1 MQSWIRSGGI
11 RSSKTF
17 CTGVALMVVALFSW
31 SAPLAGVP
39 ASGCCRHRHSTTAI
53 AASVDENGI
62 TESNISQTSQP
73 RWIEIDLSEQR
84 LRAWEGKK
92 LVYSYRISGGKRSTP
107 TPIGRFR
114 INSKYRTHRMRG
126 RGYNIPDVPY
136 TMYFYEGYAI
146 HGAYW
151 HNRFGTP
158 VSHGCV
164 NLPVKQARNVYN
176 WASYGTLVVVHK

>member
-1 MQSWIRSGGI
+1 MQSWIRSGRI
-11 RSSKTF
+11 RSSGTF
-17 CTGVALMVVALFSW
+17 CTGVALMVATLFSW
-31 SAPLAGVP
+31 SSPLAGTP
-39 ASGCCRHRHSTTAI
+39 NFTTAT
-53 AASVDENGI
+53 AASVDENSI
-62 TESNISQTSQP
+62 TASNIRQTSQP

-84 LRAWEGKK
+84 LRAWEGKR

-136 TMYFYEGYAI
+136 TMYFYRGYAI

-164 NLPVKQARNVYN
+164 NLPVKQARNLYR
-176 WASYGTLVVVHK
+176 WASTGTLVVVRK

>member
-11 RSSKTF
+11 RGSRI
-17 CTGVALMVVALFSW
+17 CTGVALMVATLFSW
-31 SAPLAGVP
+31 SPPLTG
-39 ASGCCRHRHSTTAI
+39 SDHNSAI
-53 AASVDENGI
+53 ATGSVNENSI
-62 TESNISQTSQP
+62 LAIRQVSQP

-136 TMYFYEGYAI
+136 TMYFYRGYAI

-164 NLPVKQARNVYN
+164 NLPVKQARRLYN
-176 WASYGTLVVVHK
+176 WTKMGTLVVVRR

>member
-1 MQSWIRSGGI
+1 MQSWIRSTGI
-11 RSSKTF
+11 RSPGTF
-17 CTGVALMVVALFSW
+17 CIGVALMMVTLFSW
-31 SAPLAGVP
+31 SSPLTGTAN
-39 ASGCCRHRHSTTAI
+39 STTAI
-53 AASVDENGI
+53 ATSVDDNSF
-62 TESNISQTSQP
+62 TLSSSQISQP

-92 LVYSYRISGGKRSTP
+92 LVYLYRISAGKRSTP

-126 RGYNIPDVPY
+126 RDYNIPDVPY

-164 NLPVKQARNVYN
+164 NLPVKQARNLYN
-176 WASYGTLVVVHK
+176 WTSTGTLVVVHK

>member
-1 MQSWIRSGGI
+1 MQSWIRGGGI
-11 RSSKTF
+11 RSSGTF
-17 CTGVALMVVALFSW
+17 CTGVALMVMTIFSW
-31 SAPLAGVP
+31 SSPLTGTP
-39 ASGCCRHRHSTTAI
+39 NSTTAT
-53 AASVDENGI
+53 ATSVGENSI
-62 TESNISQTSQP
+62 TGSKF

-107 TPIGRFR
+107 TPIGRFW

-126 RGYNIPDVPY
+126 RDYNIPDVPY
-136 TMYFYEGYAI
+136 TMYFYRGYAI

-151 HNRFGTP
+151 HKRFGTP

-164 NLPVKQARNVYN
+164 NLPVQQARNLYN
-176 WASYGTLVVVHK
+176 WASMGTLVVVRK

>member
-1 MQSWIRSGGI
+1 MQTWIRSGSI
-11 RSSKTF
+11 RSSGTF
-17 CTGVALMVVALFSW
+17 CTGVALMVVTLFSW
-31 SAPLAGVP
+31 SSPLTGIP
-39 ASGCCRHRHSTTAI
+39 NSTTAT
-53 AASVDENGI
+53 ATSVDQNS
-62 TESNISQTSQP
+62 TNNISQP

-84 LRAWEGKK
+84 LRAWEGHK

-136 TMYFYEGYAI
+136 TMYFYRGYAI

-164 NLPVKQARNVYN
+164 NLPVKQARNLYN
-176 WASYGTLVVVHK
+176 WAKNGTLVVVRK

>member
-1 MQSWIRSGGI
+1 MQSWIRSGG
-11 RSSKTF
+11 SGSKTF
-17 CTGVALMVVALFSW
+17 CTGVVLMVATLFSW
-31 SAPLAGVP
+31 SPPLTG
-39 ASGCCRHRHSTTAI
+39 GDHNFAI
-53 AASVDENGI
+53 ARAESVNENSI
-62 TESNISQTSQP
+62 IVSDIRQVSQP

-136 TMYFYEGYAI
+136 AMYFYRGYAI

-164 NLPVKQARNVYN
+164 NLPVKQARRLYN
-176 WASYGTLVVVHK
+176 WTKTGTLVVVRR

>member
-1 MQSWIRSGGI
+1 MQTWIRRGGI
-11 RSSKTF
+11 RSSGTF
-17 CTGVALMVVALFSW
+17 CTGVALMVVTLFSW
-31 SAPLAGVP
+31 SSPLTGIP
-39 ASGCCRHRHSTTAI
+39 NSTTAT
-53 AASVDENGI
+53 ATSVEQNS
-62 TESNISQTSQP
+62 TNNISQP

-84 LRAWEGKK
+84 LRAWEGDK
-92 LVYSYRISGGKRSTP
+92 LVHSYRISGGKRSTP

-136 TMYFYEGYAI
+136 TMYFYRGYAI

-164 NLPVKQARNVYN
+164 NLPVKQARNLYN
-176 WASYGTLVVVHK
+176 WASTGTLVVVRK

>member
-1 MQSWIRSGGI
+1 MQTWISSGAI
-11 RSSKTF
+11 RSSGTF
-17 CTGVALMVVALFSW
+17 CTGVALMVLTLFSW
-31 SAPLAGVP
+31 SSPLTGTP
-39 ASGCCRHRHSTTAI
+39 NSTTATATSI
-53 AASVDENGI
+53 DEN
-62 TESNISQTSQP
+62 NIRQTSQS

-84 LRAWEGKK
+84 LRAWEGKR

-126 RGYNIPDVPY
+126 SGYNIPDVPY
-136 TMYFYEGYAI
+136 TMYFYRGYAI

-164 NLPVKQARNVYN
+164 NLPVKQAHNLYR
-176 WASYGTLVVVHK
+176 WASTGTLVVVRK

>member
-1 MQSWIRSGGI
+1 MQSWIRSTGI
-11 RSSKTF
+11 RSPGNF
-17 CTGVALMVVALFSW
+17 CTGVALMMVTLFSW
-31 SAPLAGVP
+31 SSPLTGTP
-39 ASGCCRHRHSTTAI
+39 NSTTAI
-53 AASVDENGI
+53 ATSVDDNSF
-62 TESNISQTSQP
+62 TLSSSQISQP

-92 LVYSYRISGGKRSTP
+92 LVYLYRISAGKRSTP

-136 TMYFYEGYAI
+136 TMYFYGGYAI

-164 NLPVKQARNVYN
+164 NLPVKQARNLYN
-176 WASYGTLVVVHK
+176 WTSTGTLVVVHK

>member
-17 CTGVALMVVALFSW
+17 CTGVALMVVTLFSW
-31 SAPLAGVP
+31 STPLAGD
-39 ASGCCRHRHSTTAI
+39 RHSATAI
-53 AASVDENGI
+53 AVSVDENGI
-62 TESNISQTSQP
+62 TESNIRQISQS

-126 RGYNIPDVPY
+126 KGYNIPDVPY

>member
-1 MQSWIRSGGI
+1 MESWIRSSGI

-17 CTGVALMVVALFSW
+17 CTGVALMVATLFSW
-31 SAPLAGVP
+31 SPPLAGIP
-39 ASGCCRHRHSTTAI
+39 DSTI
-53 AASVDENGI
+53 AKATPVDENSI
-62 TESNISQTSQP
+62 TVSSISKTSQP

-92 LVYSYRISGGKRSTP
+92 LVHSYRISAGKRSTP

-136 TMYFYEGYAI
+136 TMYFHRGYAI

-164 NLPVKQARNVYN
+164 NLPVKQARSLYN
-176 WASYGTLVVVHK
+176 WASTGTLVVVHK

>member
-1 MQSWIRSGGI
+1 MQSWIRSSGI

-31 SAPLAGVP
+31 SAPLAGD
-39 ASGCCRHRHSTTAI
+39 RHSDKAI

-73 RWIEIDLSEQR
+73 RLIEIDLSEQR

-114 INSKYRTHRMRG
+114 INSKYRTHRM
-126 RGYNIPDVPY
+126 
-136 TMYFYEGYAI
+136 
-146 HGAYW
+146 
-151 HNRFGTP
+151 
-158 VSHGCV
+158 
-164 NLPVKQARNVYN
+164 
-176 WASYGTLVVVHK
+176 

>member
-11 RSSKTF
+11 RSSRTF
-17 CTGVALMVVALFSW
+17 CTGVALMVATLFSW
-31 SAPLAGVP
+31 SPPLAGDQNF
-39 ASGCCRHRHSTTAI
+39 ATAI

-62 TESNISQTSQP
+62 TESNIRQTSQP

-136 TMYFYEGYAI
+136 TMYFYRGYAI

-164 NLPVKQARNVYN
+164 NLPVKQARNLYN
-176 WASYGTLVVVHK
+176 WASNGTLVVVRK